1 VDIDALLSANT
12 KTKPGGRCMVG
23 TVLAKLDG
31 LDKPTK
37 AKLMAALADRERF
50 SADGLAAVFTGLG
63 YEMSRSPVERHRRG
77 QCQCP
82 AAT

>member
-23 TVLAKLDG
+23 TVLAKLD
-31 LDKPTK
+31 KPTRTK
-37 AKLMAALADRERF
+37 VEQALDDRERF

>member
-1 VDIDALLSANT
+1 VDIDELLNANT
-12 KTKPGGRCMVG
+12 KTRPGGKCMVG
-23 TVLAKLDG
+23 TVLGK

-37 AKLMAALADRERF
+37 AKVEAALGDRERF

-63 YEMSRSPVERHRRG
+63 YEMSRSPVERHRRA

-82 AAT
+82 AAS

>member
-1 VDIDALLSANT
+1 VDIDELLNANT
-12 KTKPGGRCMVG
+12 RTKPGGRCMVG
-23 TVLAKLDG
+23 TVLAKLD
-31 LDKPTK
+31 KPTRTK
-37 AKLMAALADRERF
+37 IESALADRERF

-63 YEMSRSPVERHRRG
+63 YEMSRSPVERHRRA